1 VIDPD
6 LWQTTL
12 PFANSFGPKN
22 ARIAIVGDVWGQ
34 QETLA
39 QVPFIGSGGQELS
52 RMLKEVEIER
62 GGCFLTTVLPLQPER
77 GDVETLCVN
86 KAASVASGKVYPM
99 PPLRMG
105 KYVHPNLLGEVQ
117 RLKEELVALQ
127 PNLII
132 AVGQLASWA
141 LLFSPAIS
149 AIRGTIAP
157 CVLVPGLKVLP
168 TYHPSAVLRNWSL
181 RTIVLMDLLKAKR
194 ESLFP
199 EIRRPERLV
208 TVNPHLA
215 DIGEWVKRA
224 LTDPPDA
231 LATDIETFRKQ
242 ITMIGFA
249 RSASD
254 AIVIPFIAEGKRG
267 HHYWDNPHDE
277 ITAWGYARTLL
288 ESKIEK
294 IFQNGVYDIG
304 YLMRLGL
311 KVNAAYRDTML
322 QHHAMYPELQKG
334 LGFLGSIYTNES
346 SWKLMRHRSS
356 DAIVK
361 ADE

>member
-1 VIDPD
+1 MIDPD

-132 AVGQLASWA
+132 AVGYCPMCAGARFEGASYLPPQRCLAK
-141 LLFSPAIS
+141 
-149 AIRGTIAP
+149 
-157 CVLVPGLKVLP
+157 LVFTDDCADGL
-168 TYHPSAVLRNWSL
+168 A
-181 RTIVLMDLLKAKR
+181 
-194 ESLFP
+194 ES
-199 EIRRPERLV
+199 
-208 TVNPHLA
+208 
-215 DIGEWVKRA
+215 
-224 LTDPPDA
+224 
-231 LATDIETFRKQ
+231 
-242 ITMIGFA
+242 
-249 RSASD
+249 
-254 AIVIPFIAEGKRG
+254 
-267 HHYWDNPHDE
+267 
-277 ITAWGYARTLL
+277 
-288 ESKIEK
+288 
-294 IFQNGVYDIG
+294 
-304 YLMRLGL
+304 
-311 KVNAAYRDTML
+311 
-322 QHHAMYPELQKG
+322 
-334 LGFLGSIYTNES
+334 
-346 SWKLMRHRSS
+346 
-356 DAIVK
+356 
-361 ADE
+361 